1 MGGAGT
7 SWDTQMKVIESGY
20 LHSAYAVPG
29 TILTPF
35 TEAYLYNTH
44 NNPKNQYHNYSCFT
58 DGKPELQTDKV
69 NKQIRDGIWVQT
81 QEVSL

>member
-1 MGGAGT
+1 MGGAGAL
-7 SWDTQMKVIESGY
+7 WDTQMRVIESGY

-29 TILTPF
+29 TILSPF
-35 TEAYLYNTH
+35 TQAYLCNTH
-44 NNPKNQYHNYSCFT
+44 NNPKNWYHNYSRFT
-58 DGKPELQTDKV
+58 YEKPEVQTDKV